1 MTTAAIRP
9 SQRDRILARLQR
21 GPATNA
27 EFVDMRI
34 LRYSARIHELRD
46 AGHDIRWKP
55 VKGTGLNRYWIAS
68 EENAEIFPKRVESP
82 AKVGYYWR

>member
-1 MTTAAIRP
+1 MTTTAIRP

-34 LRYSARIHELRD
+34 VRYGARIHELRER
-46 AGHDIRWKP
+46 GYQIRWAP
-55 VKGTGLNRYWIAS
+55 VRKGSRTNRYWLEAS
-68 EENAEIFPKRVESP
+68 
-82 AKVGYYWR
+82 